1 MIFKQTYNK
10 LNKIR
15 DGLYSDTE
23 YDISSHDFFYSLL
36 KKKKVKNYNK
46 LFYLISH
53 LILMLLSYATILKA
67 RAIGKKI

>member
-36 KKKKVKNYNK
+36 KKK
-46 LFYLISH
+46 
-53 LILMLLSYATILKA
+53 
-67 RAIGKKI
+67 R